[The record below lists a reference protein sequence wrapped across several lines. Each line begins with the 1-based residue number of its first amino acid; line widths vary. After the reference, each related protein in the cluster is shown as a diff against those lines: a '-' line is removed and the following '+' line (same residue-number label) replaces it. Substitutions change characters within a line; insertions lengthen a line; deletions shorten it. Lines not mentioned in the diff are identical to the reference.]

1 MTAKAK
7 KEKALDFASSVN
19 ELAKL
24 VERMESDKLT
34 LEQSLE
40 LFERGIHLTKQCQ
53 QRLKDANQRVKIL
66 LKDNKLKDYDERETD

>member
-7 KEKALDFASSVN
+7 TEKDFDFATSVN

-24 VERMESDKLT
+24 VERMESNKLT

-66 LKDNKLKDYDERETD
+66 LKDNKLKDYDERTAD